1 MADPTKISVVFD
13 VPILVQIL
21 EAVRALGAQSEDFSV
36 RLQAIEARLTV
47 APTTDGASS
56 IGPDDRSP
64 YHHAGDDG
72 HITPAQATPRAD
84 EAFAIA
90 THSTTYQ
97 AALAQG
103 SQSSQPTFAP
113 YQTSSIPKHVSAPY
127 PRPRSGRP
135 ADRSA
140 LGKKRKRADSPGLD
154 QAGGTAP
161 GFQMRDSAT
170 QIEENRRET
179 LARSREATPI
189 AEEPSRSES
198 PFDKRDAEPESTSDG
213 LESMPPFRPQQAA
226 SMPHPRARFR
236 RHQTP
241 QDPQLGES
249 VLEADELPNIRYAE
263 SMARVCYL
271 LTRYSQS
278 GRVRKQTPRQTG
290 FVGLPTKQ

>member
-1 MADPTKISVVFD
+1 MADPAKISVIFD
-13 VPILVQIL
+13 VPILDQIL
-21 EAVRALGAQSEDFSV
+21 EAVRALGAQSADFSV

-47 APTTDGASS
+47 APTADGASF

-64 YHHAGDDG
+64 YHRAGDDG
-72 HITPAQATPRAD
+72 HITPSAD
-84 EAFAIA
+84 EAFATA
-90 THSTTYQ
+90 FHSATYQ
-97 AALAQG
+97 PELA
-103 SQSSQPTFAP
+103 PD
-113 YQTSSIPKHVSAPY
+113 QTSSIPKHVFASN

-140 LGKKRKRADSPGLD
+140 LGKKRRRADSD
-154 QAGGTAP
+154 QSGRTAP
-161 GFQMRDSAT
+161 GFQMRESAN

-198 PFDKRDAEPESTSDG
+198 PFDKRDAESTSDG
-213 LESMPPFRPQQAA
+213 LDSMPPLRPQQAA
-226 SMPHPRARFR
+226 SMPPPRARSR
-236 RHQTP
+236 RHQSP
-241 QDPQLGES
+241 QDSQPGES

-290 FVGLPTKQ
+290 FVGLPTKKEINRDSRLTKRGGQR

>member
-1 MADPTKISVVFD
+1 MADPTKISVVID

-36 RLQAIEARLTV
+36 RLQAIEARLAV
-47 APTTDGASS
+47 APTADGAS

-72 HITPAQATPRAD
+72 HITSAQAQ
-84 EAFAIA
+84 F
-90 THSTTYQ
+90 
-97 AALAQG
+97 
-103 SQSSQPTFAP
+103 SQPTFAP
-113 YQTSSIPKHVSAPY
+113 YQTSPIPKHVSAPY

-161 GFQMRDSAT
+161 GFQMRDFAT
-170 QIEENRRET
+170 QIEENRRES
-179 LARSREATPI
+179 LARSREATPVT
-189 AEEPSRSES
+189 EEPSRSES
-198 PFDKRDAEPESTSDG
+198 PFDKRDAESTSDG
-213 LESMPPFRPQQAA
+213 LDSMPPLRPQQAA
-226 SMPHPRARFR
+226 SMPPPRARSR
-236 RHQTP
+236 RHQSP
-241 QDPQLGES
+241 QDLQPGES
-249 VLEADELPNIRYAE
+249 VLKADELPNIRYAE
-263 SMARVCYL
+263 SMARVCYI

-290 FVGLPTKQ
+290 FVGLPTKKEINRDSRLTKRGGQR

>member
-1 MADPTKISVVFD
+1 MADPTKISVVID

-21 EAVRALGAQSEDFSV
+21 EAVRTLGAQSEDFSV
-36 RLQAIEARLTV
+36 RLQAIEARPTV
-47 APTTDGASS
+47 APTADGAS
-56 IGPDDRSP
+56 IEPDDRSP

-72 HITPAQATPRAD
+72 HITPAQAQ
-84 EAFAIA
+84 F
-90 THSTTYQ
+90 
-97 AALAQG
+97 
-103 SQSSQPTFAP
+103 SQPTFAP
-113 YQTSSIPKHVSAPY
+113 YQTSSIPKHVSARY

-161 GFQMRDSAT
+161 GFQMRDSTT

-198 PFDKRDAEPESTSDG
+198 PFDNRDAEFTSDG
-213 LESMPPFRPQQAA
+213 LESMPPLRPQQAA
-226 SMPHPRARFR
+226 SMPPPRARSR
-236 RHQTP
+236 RHQSP
-241 QDPQLGES
+241 RDSQPGES
-249 VLEADELPNIRYAE
+249 VLKADELSNI
-263 SMARVCYL
+263 
-271 LTRYSQS
+271 SQS

-290 FVGLPTKQ
+290 FVGLPTKKEINRDSRLTKRGGQR